1 MIPFLGVA
9 TFVPGRIWSRYSQIF
24 EGKSDND
31 RLRSKTWQF
40 HISFFIPISTG
51 IPDKPPKKRLV
62 NAENIFKYIA
72 DSKAR

>member
-9 TFVPGRIWSRYSQIF
+9 TFVPGRISSRYSQIF

-40 HISFFIPISTG
+40 HISFLIPISG

-62 NAENIFKYIA
+62 NAENIFKNIS